1 MTAIPEY
8 PLLSVLTIGAVQAEC
23 IRAHLKHEPNGGSLL
38 NPDFPTEKKLA
49 ALVEEVGEVGRALT
63 YDQDH
68 AGPLVKELIQVANVA
83 LSWVESL
90 EGAHRNDYRR
100 SVGVANVIEYAGDG
114 CGLCGGQ
121 HDTAFH
127 GSAEHEESKPLPT
140 VADHQGRM
148 ADDQRKR
155 RALLVALADW
165 KASHDFM
172 FVKRQDEEDW
182 KEFRDRILKRA
193 GFDG

>member
-68 AGPLVKELIQVANVA
+68 AGPLVKELLQVANVA
-83 LSWVESL
+83 LSWVESI
-90 EGAHRNDYRR
+90 EGAHRNQYRR
-100 SVGVANVIEYAGDG
+100 SVGAANVID
-114 CGLCGGQ
+114 
-121 HDTAFH
+121 
-127 GSAEHEESKPLPT
+127 AEHEESKPLPT